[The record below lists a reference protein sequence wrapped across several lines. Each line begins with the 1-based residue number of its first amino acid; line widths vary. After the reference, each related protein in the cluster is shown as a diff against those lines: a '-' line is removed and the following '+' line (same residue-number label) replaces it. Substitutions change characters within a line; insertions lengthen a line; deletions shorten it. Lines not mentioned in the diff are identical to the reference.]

1 MVFAKGWG
9 GSTQSERKIRR
20 RGRQWSSPWT
30 IIEEDR
36 LLLPGGDLL
45 NRGAWT
51 GAFTINIHH
60 IITDQ
65 EVVFQMSP
73 EDSGFGT
80 VLDIIDRSRTGDGG
94 CT

>member
-1 MVFAKGWG
+1 MVFTKGWG

-51 GAFTINIHH
+51 AALAINIRH
-60 IITDQ
+60 IITDR
-65 EVVFQMSP
+65 EVVFRMRP
-73 EDSGFGT
+73 EDSRFDT
-80 VLDIIDRSRTGDGG
+80 VLDIVDRSGTGDDS
-94 CT
+94 CA